1 MMSIVGEE
9 MYGSIPEGMSA
20 DYVRA
25 LSITNPGATQ
35 IIADNQAPG
44 EPWWQTGQKILLGLF
59 QTDQQRQIMQLN
71 LERARQG
78 LPPVDP
84 TQYSGLGVQVGLAPQ
99 TQNLILIGLIGL
111 GAVLLLSRR

>member
-1 MMSIVGEE
+1 MTFEDEVDAGNVPVG
-9 MYGSIPEGMSA
+9 MTRGQWQS
-20 DYVRA
+20 
-25 LSITNPGATQ
+25 LSITNPNAPR
-35 IIADNQAPG
+35 IIADNQVPG
-44 EPWWQTGQKILLGLF
+44 EPWWQTGQKVLLAIL
-59 QTDQQRQIMQLN
+59 QSDQQRQIMQLN

-111 GAVLLLSRR
+111 GAILLLSRR

>member
-1 MMSIVGEE
+1 
-9 MYGSIPEGMSA
+9 
-20 DYVRA
+20 
-25 LSITNPGATQ
+25 
-35 IIADNQAPG
+35 
-44 EPWWQTGQKILLGLF
+44 
-59 QTDQQRQIMQLN
+59 MQLN